1 MHSDRLLYTIGNL
14 SAGNTIYGVEAE
26 QEFGSFDVYGPFRE
40 NEANT
45 FAHQLVEDRFAEQRA
60 AAGITE
66 RYVSVKVVRFE
77 LPQAGHRIVRNADGA
92 YEYAV

>member
-1 MHSDRLLYTIGNL
+1 MSDKLLYTIGNL

-26 QEFGSFDVYGPFRE
+26 REFGTLDVYGPFRE

-45 FAHQLVEDRFAEQRA
+45 FAHKLVEDHNPLDVEH
-60 AAGITE
+60 
-66 RYVSVKVVRFE
+66 RYVSVKVVRIE
-77 LPQAGHRIVRNADGA
+77 TPQAGTRIVRNSGGG